1 MARAGRIG
9 RQFAGSAAGDV
20 LATELL
26 TAAAA
31 GQGAAGLAERIVA
44 APPPEALA
52 AVAALGH
59 SREAAAAPIL
69 VAIAEGA
76 GAAPKELR
84 KEARRELHRLR
95 AQGLDVPRPSPP
107 PPPSPT
113 AARPAEAAEAWA
125 TAPDGIG
132 SRALWLVAER
142 PLGGVYAIGTVL
154 NDVVGM
160 KACTIEDTTRKR
172 FNQRLAAIR
181 ADAEVTWVELPPSY
195 AGQLIGEALELNQE
209 SGFAVPQEYQVH
221 RPAIADLVRPF
232 ERALVYDEISP
243 AEATLNPELLEQSPA
258 LLDEEELKGWFFGFD
273 EVRSFALDLLQARQ
287 SQIVLSEE
295 LRAERE
301 ERIIANAIREA
312 VTPPLQRA
320 LRRRLEET
328 AHVFLKTGRELQAR
342 RALAAAQRLSEGAL
356 TLHPLL
362 RAVMQKSLEL
372 ATEVETAKVPVE
384 LVRRS
389 PYDPI
394 E

>member
-1 MARAGRIG
+1 
-9 RQFAGSAAGDV
+9 V

-52 AVAALGH
+52 AVAVLGH

-69 VAIAEGA
+69 VAIAEGL
-76 GAAPKELR
+76 GGAPKELR

-160 KACTIEDTTRKR
+160 KACTIDDTTRKR
-172 FNQRLAAIR
+172 ANERLARWKQR
-181 ADAEVTWVELPPSY
+181 AGFDWVEIPPSY
-195 AGQLIGEALELNQE
+195 ARQLIGEALELNHE
-209 SGFAVPQEYQVH
+209 SGFTVPREYQIYQ
-221 RPAIADLVRPF
+221 RAIGNPAQPF
-232 ERALVYDEISP
+232 ERALIYDEIP
-243 AEATLNPELLEQSPA
+243 AAEVTLNPELLERSSE

-273 EVRSFALDLLQARQ
+273 EVHSYALDLLQARQ
-287 SQIVLSEE
+287 SQIVLSEQ
-295 LRAERE
+295 LQAERE
-301 ERIIANAIREA
+301 ERVIANAIRDV
-312 VTPPLQRA
+312 VTPPIRRG
-320 LRRRLEET
+320 LRR
-328 AHVFLKTGRELQAR
+328 V
-342 RALAAAQRLSEGAL
+342 RAAWRWPRPSGWPKA
-356 TLHPLL
+356 P
-362 RAVMQKSLEL
+362 
-372 ATEVETAKVPVE
+372 
-384 LVRRS
+384 
-389 PYDPI
+389 
-394 E
+394 